1 MNLRYAVIGSGA
13 LGGFYGGKLARA
25 GRDVHFLFHCDYQYV
40 VENGLKIDSVTG
52 DFHLDNVNAYSSTAD
67 MPKADVVLVCLK
79 TTNNHLLKTLL
90 PPILHPGS
98 VIVLIQNGL
107 GVEEDVAHDF
117 PKQPI
122 AGGLAFIC
130 SNKIGDGHIA
140 HLDYGRL
147 NLGTYQGDID
157 PLLQQIKTDFTE
169 AGVPAE
175 VSPDLMKARWQKLVW
190 NIPYNGMTVVL
201 NTTTD
206 RLMKEPSTRQLS
218 YALMLEVIAGARACG
233 IEVKESFADKMME
246 LTDSM
251 TPYAPSMKL
260 DFDFKRPME
269 IEYIYSHPVK
279 IALEAGY
286 NMKKVAMLESQ
297 LRFIQSGLSEKE

>member
-1 MNLRYAVIGSGA
+1 MSLKYAVIGSGA
-13 LGGFYGGKLARA
+13 LGGFYGGKLAHS
-25 GRDVHFLFHCDYQYV
+25 GKDVHFLFHSDYDYV
-40 VENGLKIDSVTG
+40 LNNGLKVDSVNG
-52 DFHLDNVNAYSSTAD
+52 DFHLTGINAYQSTVD

-79 TTNNHLLKTLL
+79 TTNNHLLKSLL
-90 PPILHPGS
+90 SPILHSGT

-107 GVEEDVAHDF
+107 GVEQDVASVF
-117 PKQPI
+117 PQQPI
-122 AGGLAFIC
+122 VGGLAFIC

-140 HLDYGRL
+140 HLDYGKL
-147 NLGTYQGDID
+147 NLGVFQGDID
-157 PLLQQIKTDFTE
+157 PVVEQIKNDFTE

-175 VSPDLMKARWQKLVW
+175 VASNLMQARWQKLVW

-206 RLMKEPSTRQLS
+206 RLMSEASTRQLS
-218 YALMLEVIAGARACG
+218 YDLMLEVINGARACG
-233 IEVKESFADKMME
+233 VEVKESFADKMME

-269 IEYIYSHPVK
+269 IEYIYSRPVK
-279 IALEAGY
+279 AAMEAGY
-286 NMKKVAMLESQ
+286 AMKKVAMLESQ
-297 LRFIQSGLSEKE
+297 LRFIQSGLLEI

>member
-1 MNLRYAVIGSGA
+1 MSLKYAVIGSGA
-13 LGGFYGGKLARA
+13 LGGFYGGKLAHS
-25 GRDVHFLFHCDYQYV
+25 GKDVHFLFHSDYEYV
-40 VENGLKIDSVTG
+40 LNNGLKVDSVNG
-52 DFHLDNVNAYSSTAD
+52 DFHLTAINAYQSTTD

-79 TTNNHLLKTLL
+79 TTNNHLLKSLL
-90 PPILHPGS
+90 SPILHSGT

-107 GVEEDVAHDF
+107 GVEQDVASVF
-117 PKQPI
+117 PLQPI
-122 AGGLAFIC
+122 VGGLAFIC

-140 HLDYGRL
+140 HLDYGKL
-147 NLGTYQGDID
+147 NLGVFQGDID
-157 PLLQQIKTDFTE
+157 PVVEQIKKDFTE

-175 VSPDLMKARWQKLVW
+175 VASDLMQARWQKLVW

-206 RLMKEPSTRQLS
+206 RLMSEASTRQLS
-218 YALMLEVIAGARACG
+218 YDLMLEVINGARACG

-269 IEYIYSHPVK
+269 IEYIYSRPVK
-279 IALEAGY
+279 AALEAGY
-286 NMKKVAMLESQ
+286 AMKKVAMLESQ
-297 LRFIQSGLSEKE
+297 LRFIQSGLSEI